1 MIIVPMLR
9 HPEPTPANPWL
20 IRLLTLLLAALA
32 AASATYWVLKWPGR
46 NMAQPSAPLMTDTPP
61 TDPEAVAMLL
71 GARPGPVP
79 TATSAVVPQSN
90 LKLLGVIAQGGAG
103 SRGSA
108 LIAIE
113 GGTTK
118 PYRVGQAIVDGLVL
132 HSVKARS
139 AYLAPDLQ
147 SAATVK
153 LELPPLV
160 NLP

>member
-1 MIIVPMLR
+1 MLR
-9 HPEPTPANPWL
+9 HPEPPPANPWL

-32 AASATYWVLKWPGR
+32 AASATYWALKWPGR
-46 NMAQPSAPLMTDTPP
+46 EPSLTSAPPLTDTPP
-61 TDPEAVAMLL
+61 IDPEAVARLL
-71 GARPGPVP
+71 GARPGPAS
-79 TATSAVVPQSN
+79 TESRAVVAQNN

-113 GGTTK
+113 GGATK
-118 PYRVGQAIVDGLVL
+118 PYRIGQTVQDGLVL

-147 SAATVK
+147 SAATAK

-160 NLP
+160 KLP